1 MRGIRSEHNI
11 QRLDLPPTRITPT
24 SETSIDCVCTLMDH
38 NVEVMNTR
46 ISDHTAQFCTIDCV
60 SKIPI
65 PPINEQRN
73 VSSYNLI
80 KL

>member
-11 QRLDLPPTRITPT
+11 QRLDLPPTRI
-24 SETSIDCVCTLMDH
+24 TSIDCVCTLMDH

-46 ISDHTAQFCTIDCV
+46 ISDHTGQFCTINCV

-65 PPINEQRN
+65 PPITEQRN
-73 VSSYNLI
+73 MSS
-80 KL
+80 

>member
-1 MRGIRSEHNI
+1 MRGIRSKHNI

-24 SETSIDCVCTLMDH
+24 SETSIDCVCTNIQLMDH

-46 ISDHTAQFCTIDCV
+46 ISDHTGQLCTINCV

-65 PPINEQRN
+65 PPITEQRN
-73 VSSYNLI
+73 MSS
-80 KL
+80 

>member
-24 SETSIDCVCTLMDH
+24 SETSIDCLYKYPAYGPQCGS
-38 NVEVMNTR
+38 NETR
-46 ISDHTAQFCTIDCV
+46 ISDHTGQFCTINCV

-65 PPINEQRN
+65 PPITEQRN
-73 VSSYNLI
+73 MSS
-80 KL
+80 